1 VIAYLLRRISTSVV
15 QLVVLIV
22 VVFLIMHLVPGDPV
36 RTMLGF
42 NAPQST
48 VDLVRNQLGLNR
60 PIFAQLGTFLGH
72 MLTGNLGRS
81 YVFSA
86 QISSLISGRVQVSA
100 LLIAYGLFVALVIGG
115 PLAAIAALRPSG
127 TADYVIKVLVT
138 STFTMPTFWV
148 ALILT
153 LFFGLKLGIFPVSGY
168 GVGFAGHLR
177 ALTLPAISLGLA
189 LLAFVVRTLRA
200 SMRRVLA
207 SEYIEA
213 VTARG
218 FSTTR
223 ILFRHVLRN
232 AIMPTL
238 SVLSVSVGALV
249 SGTAVLEEV
258 FQLPGLGSLLVSAT
272 QRRDFQVISVITV
285 LAGAVVI
292 VAGLLADIIQSLVD
306 PRVRTALI
314 DA

>member
-1 VIAYLLRRISTSVV
+1 MIAYLLRRVLTSAV

-22 VVFLIMHLVPGDPV
+22 VVFFIMQLVPGDPV

-48 VDLVRNQLGLNR
+48 VDLVRNHLGLNQ
-60 PIFAQLGTFLGH
+60 PMLAQLGTFLGH
-72 MLTGNLGRS
+72 MLTGNLGNS

-86 QISSLISGRVQVSA
+86 SISSLLSGRLEVSA
-100 LLIAYGLFVALVIGG
+100 LLIVYGLLVAVVIGG
-115 PLAAIAALRPSG
+115 PLAAVAALRPGG
-127 TADYVIKVLVT
+127 TTDYVIKVLVT
-138 STFTMPTFWV
+138 ATFTMPTFWV

-153 LFFGLKLGIFPVSGY
+153 LFFALKLGIFPVSGY
-168 GVGFAGHLR
+168 GEGFGGHLV

-189 LLAFVVRTLRA
+189 MLAFVVRTLRA
-200 SMRRVLA
+200 SMRKVLS

-213 VTARG
+213 VNARG
-218 FSTTR
+218 LSTSR
-223 ILFRHVLRN
+223 VLFRHVLRN
-232 AIMPTL
+232 AVMPTL
-238 SVLSVSVGALV
+238 SVLSVSIGALV

-258 FQLPGLGSLLVSAT
+258 FQLPGVGSLLVEAT

-285 LAGAVVI
+285 FAGAVVI
-292 VAGLLADIIQSLVD
+292 VAGLLTDIIQSLVD
-306 PRVRTALI
+306 PRVRTALV

>member
-1 VIAYLLRRISTSVV
+1 MTAYLLRRIFTSVG
-15 QLVVLIV
+15 QLVVLMV
-22 VVFLIMHLVPGDPV
+22 VVFLIMQLVPGDPV

-48 VDLVRNQLGLNR
+48 VDLVREQLGLNR
-60 PIFAQLGTFLGH
+60 PLLVQLGTFVGH
-72 MLTGNLGRS
+72 MLTGDLGHS
-81 YVFSA
+81 YVFSSS
-86 QISSLISGRVQVSA
+86 ISSLLSGRVEVSA
-100 LLIAYGLFVALVIGG
+100 FLIGYGLLVALVLGG
-115 PLAAIAALRPSG
+115 PLASIAALRPG
-127 TADYVIKVLVT
+127 GAADYVIKVLVT
-138 STFTMPTFWV
+138 ATFTMPTFWV
-148 ALILT
+148 GLILT

-168 GVGFAGHLR
+168 GEGFGGHVV
-177 ALTLPAISLGLA
+177 ALTLPAIALGLA

-200 SMRRVLA
+200 SMRNVLG

-213 VTARG
+213 VNARG
-218 FSTTR
+218 FSNTR

-232 AIMPTL
+232 AVMPTL

-249 SGTAVLEEV
+249 SGTAVLEQV

-292 VAGLLADIIQSLVD
+292 VAGLVADIVQSVLD
-306 PRVRTALI
+306 PRVRTALV

>member
-1 VIAYLLRRISTSVV
+1 MIAYLLRRFLTSAV

-22 VVFLIMHLVPGDPV
+22 VVFLIMQLVPGDPV
-36 RTMLGF
+36 RTMLGY
-42 NAPQST
+42 NAPDST
-48 VDLVRNQLGLNR
+48 VELVRNQLGLNR
-60 PIFAQLGTFLGH
+60 PVIAQLGTFLKD
-72 MLTGNLGRS
+72 MLTGNLGYS
-81 YVFSA
+81 YVFSTP
-86 QISSLISGRVQVSA
+86 ISSLLSGRVEVSA
-100 LLIAYGLFVALVIGG
+100 LLIAYGLVLALVVGG
-115 PLAAIAALRPSG
+115 TLATIAALRPG
-127 TADYVIKVLVT
+127 RAADYVIKVLVT
-138 STFTMPTFWV
+138 GTFTMPTFWV
-148 ALILT
+148 ALMLT

-168 GVGFAGHLR
+168 GQGFGQHLV

-200 SMRRVLA
+200 SMRKVLV

-213 VTARG
+213 VNARG

-232 AIMPTL
+232 AVMPTL

-249 SGTAVLEEV
+249 SGTAVIEQV
-258 FQLPGLGSLLVSAT
+258 FQLPGLGSLLVEAT

-292 VAGLLADIIQSLVD
+292 VAGLIADLIQSLVD
-306 PRVRTALI
+306 PRVRTALVN
-314 DA
+314 A

>member
-100 LLIAYGLFVALVIGG
+100 LRCPAN
-115 PLAAIAALRPSG
+115 
-127 TADYVIKVLVT
+127 
-138 STFTMPTFWV
+138 PT
-148 ALILT
+148 
-153 LFFGLKLGIFPVSGY
+153 P
-168 GVGFAGHLR
+168 
-177 ALTLPAISLGLA
+177 
-189 LLAFVVRTLRA
+189 
-200 SMRRVLA
+200 
-207 SEYIEA
+207 
-213 VTARG
+213 
-218 FSTTR
+218 
-223 ILFRHVLRN
+223 
-232 AIMPTL
+232 
-238 SVLSVSVGALV
+238 
-249 SGTAVLEEV
+249 
-258 FQLPGLGSLLVSAT
+258 
-272 QRRDFQVISVITV
+272 
-285 LAGAVVI
+285 
-292 VAGLLADIIQSLVD
+292 
-306 PRVRTALI
+306 
-314 DA
+314 